1 MDHTQALNQPDILGN
16 GPVAGIATA
25 LARGVR
31 KVSAALKVLRLD
43 FVFQRDWRRIEPS
56 ERILKNMNAPGD
68 YKEALKWSA
77 KRLKERLHVKKP
89 RPAPK
94 RKRRIVPRRRK

>member
-1 MDHTQALNQPDILGN
+1 
-16 GPVAGIATA
+16 VRGIEPLAAVYHRECLAPISAA

-31 KVSAALKVLRLD
+31 KVSDAIAELRVEL
-43 FVFQRDWRRIEPS
+43 VYAREWRRIEPS
-56 ERILKNMNAPGD
+56 GLSLRNMTAPRD

-77 KRLKERLHVKKP
+77 KRLNERGHVKKP

-94 RKRRIVPRRRK
+94 RKRRSVPRRRK